1 MNTKTKTLLWLFDK
15 CPPIFSVPETM
26 DSLAL
31 IHHREQYAISNRA
44 VTELAAAFR
53 KDGGKNLEE
62 YNLSVNTT
70 GRRRQSA
77 RLEKAAD
84 ILSGNLAISLP
95 DVCTTL
101 GWKLI
106 KSLMHV
112 GKDMERVT
120 VILTGTDGQE
130 VLLSI
135 VGMEGRSTAENEAA
149 KIIQVLNDHP
159 LDTSRIGA
167 LVFDTTAV
175 NSGVWSG
182 VVVRLETEFGR
193 SLLQLACRH
202 HTSMS

>member
-1 MNTKTKTLLWLFDK
+1 MY
-15 CPPIFSVPETM
+15 
-26 DSLAL
+26 AL
-31 IHHREQYAISNRA
+31 HW
-44 VTELAAAFR
+44 
-53 KDGGKNLEE
+53 DG
-62 YNLSVNTT
+62 
-70 GRRRQSA
+70 
-77 RLEKAAD
+77 
-84 ILSGNLAISLP
+84 
-95 DVCTTL
+95 
-101 GWKLI
+101 KLI

-112 GKDMERVT
+112 GKDMERVA

-182 VVVRLETEFGR
+182 VVVRLETEFVEVF
-193 SLLQLACRH
+193 CNWH
-202 HTSMS
+202 VDTTSMS